1 MHVSVRAARRAAAP
15 PPSRSRTSAV
25 ALLFLSVVLAT
36 FGATSAS
43 AAPKPDD
50 PTRPG
55 PADGPRGKRV
65 PGSDHPADLPD
76 YETESARVGNPNAGE
91 PVPDTYIVVFKP
103 GLASPKDT
111 EKDLVAKNAAK
122 VRFSYGHALAGFAA
136 VIPPDRIDNVR
147 SHPNVAYVE
156 QDRFVGPEDIVTPA
170 PSWGQD
176 RIDQRNLPLSNSY
189 NDFNEGAGVHA
200 YVIDTGVRRTHVEF
214 GGRIGN
220 GYDAITAGGTA
231 NDCNGH
237 GTHVASTVAGTTYG
251 VADKATVHPV
261 RVLDCNG
268 SGSNASVIAGIDWV
282 RANAIKP
289 AVANM
294 SLGGTASSSL
304 DTALNNAITA
314 GITFVVAAGNSNA
327 NACNYSPARVPAAI
341 TVGATTNTDARA
353 SFSNFG
359 TCLDIFA
366 PGQNIT
372 AGWSTGDTAINTISG
387 TSMASPHVAGAAAL
401 FLNANPGA
409 TPSTVRAALVNNSTF
424 NKITAAGTG
433 SPNHLLYTAFL
444 PGGTTPTPEPP
455 PTPPPATNGVVN
467 PGFEN
472 GSTGW
477 TQSSSGGYD
486 LIATAKPRTGSFSV
500 WALGYNN
507 GTDRISQPMV
517 IPTNGTLRYWWQ
529 LTSTESTTTGYDFM
543 YVRIRNS
550 SGTLLAT
557 MRARSNTAARN
568 AWFQDSISLSAYAGQ
583 QVVVSFEFTTD
594 SSLASSFYVDD
605 VSLS

>member
-1 MHVSVRAARRAAAP
+1 MHVSSSADLRAAT
-15 PPSRSRTSAV
+15 PSRARAV
-25 ALLFLSVVLAT
+25 AVRLLFLAFLVVAA
-36 FGATSAS
+36 GAGAAA

-50 PTRPG
+50 PSRPG
-55 PADGPRGKRV
+55 PADSPRGKRT
-65 PGSDHPADLPD
+65 PGADHPADLPD
-76 YETESARVGNPNAGE
+76 YESESARIGNPKAGQ
-91 PVPDTYIVVFKP
+91 PVPDQYIVVFKP

-111 EKDLVAKNAAK
+111 EKELVAKNNATVK
-122 VRFSYGHALAGFAA
+122 FSYGHAIDGFAA

-156 QDRFVGPEDIVTPA
+156 QDLYVGPEDVVSPA
-170 PSWGQD
+170 PSWGLD

-189 NDFNEGAGVHA
+189 NDINEGVGVHT
-200 YVIDTGVRRTHVEF
+200 YVIDTGVRLTHAEF
-214 GGRIGN
+214 AGRMRN

-237 GTHVASTVAGTTYG
+237 GTHVASTVAGATYG
-251 VADKATVHPV
+251 VADKALVHPV

-282 RANAIKP
+282 RTNHIKP

-294 SLGGTASSSL
+294 SLGGSASSSL
-304 DTALNNAITA
+304 DTAVNNATNS
-314 GITFVVAAGNSNA
+314 GVTFVVAAGNSNA

-372 AGWSTGDTAINTISG
+372 AGWSTGDTATNTISG

-401 FLNANPGA
+401 YLNTNPGA
-409 TPSTVRAALVNNSTF
+409 TPSTVRAALVNNSTV
-424 NKITAAGTG
+424 NKVTAAGTG
-433 SPNHLLYTAFL
+433 SPNQLLYTAFL
-444 PGGTTPTPEPP
+444 PGGTTPEPT

-467 PGFEN
+467 PGFESGN
-472 GSTGW
+472 TGW
-477 TQSSSGGYD
+477 TQSSSGGFN
-486 LIATAKPRTGSFSV
+486 LIETNKPRTGIYSV
-500 WALGYNN
+500 WGLGYNS

-517 IPTNGTLRYWWQ
+517 IPTNGTLRYWWH
-529 LTSTESTTTGYDFM
+529 LSSTEGTSTAYDFM
-543 YVRIRNS
+543 HVRIRNS

-557 MRARSNTAARN
+557 VRSRSNTATRN
-568 AWFQDSISLSAYAGQ
+568 VWSQDTISLAAYAGQ
-583 QVVVSFEFTTD
+583 QVVVSFEFTSD
-594 SSLASSFYVDD
+594 SSVVSSFYVDD